1 MLISIIIPIFNEEET
16 IAELYKRIE
25 NVLKSLKFDFEI
37 IFINDGSKDSSL
49 KLLENLRQKD
59 NRIKIL
65 SFSRNFGHQIAISA
79 GIDYAN
85 GGAAIIM
92 DGDLQDPPEL
102 IPKMLEKHQES
113 YEIVYAKRKTRQD
126 AFFKKFT
133 ASMFYRLIN
142 MLSDTKI
149 PQEVGDFRLMDRKA
163 LNGLKQLKEKSR
175 FIRGLTSWIGFK
187 HTVIEFERDKRF
199 AGQTNYPLN
208 KMIKLAIDSITGFSY
223 KPLKIATYVG
233 FSTAMIGFLGGVYAV
248 ILKILEPTS
257 TVLGWTTIIIAIFF
271 MGGIQLM
278 ILGIIG
284 EYIGRIY
291 TETQNRPLYI
301 IDKTIG
307 FENNSKSKM

>member
-1 MLISIIIPIFNEEET
+1 MLVSIIIPIYNEEAT
-16 IAELYKRIE
+16 IPELYRRID
-25 NVLKSLKFDFEI
+25 NTLKALKFDFEM

-49 KLLENLRQKD
+49 NLLENLRKKD
-59 NRIKIL
+59 DRVKIL

-85 GGAAIIM
+85 GNAAIIM

-102 IPKMLEKHQES
+102 IPKMLEKHKKG

-126 AFFKKFT
+126 TFFKKIT
-133 ASMFYRLIN
+133 ASMFYQLIN
-142 MLSDTKI
+142 ILSDTKI

-163 LNGLKQLKEKSR
+163 LDSLKQLKEKSR

-187 HTVIEFERDKRF
+187 HTIIEFERDKRF

-223 KPLKIATYVG
+223 KPLKIATYIG
-233 FSTAMIGFLGGVYAV
+233 FGAAMIGFLGGVYAI
-248 ILKILEPTS
+248 ILKILEPNS
-257 TVLGWTTIIIAIFF
+257 TVLGWTTIVIAIFF

-301 IDKTIG
+301 IDKEIG
-307 FENNSKSKM
+307 FNKSKK